1 MGWDSLWIPGLGG
14 GDILGDS
21 ERLLGATDNLAVAV
35 GVLSIWRHKAA
46 EMAAGHARL
55 RGQYG
60 SRLMLGLGVSDPA
73 AAREAGHDYR
83 PLSDMGSYL
92 DEFDSAPTPVPAD
105 ERLMAAMGPKMV
117 ALAARRTAGVHPFLV
132 TPEYSASARELLG
145 PGPLLAPYQ
154 AVVLEQDP
162 GRARATARGFVGMF
176 LSMPHYARS
185 VLRQGFS
192 EEELAGG
199 GSDRL
204 IDSLVAWGD
213 VETIGRRIRAHH
225 EAGVDHVCLHVLGA
239 DGMPLPQWRR
249 LAELTRDTP
258 EV

>member
-1 MGWDSLWIPGLGG
+1 
-14 GDILGDS
+14 
-21 ERLLGATDNLAVAV
+21 
-35 GVLSIWRHKAA
+35 
-46 EMAAGHARL
+46 
-55 RGQYG
+55 
-60 SRLMLGLGVSDPA
+60 
-73 AAREAGHDYR
+73 
-83 PLSDMGSYL
+83 
-92 DEFDSAPTPVPAD
+92 
-105 ERLMAAMGPKMV
+105 
-117 ALAARRTAGVHPFLV
+117 
-132 TPEYSASARELLG
+132 
-145 PGPLLAPYQ
+145 
-154 AVVLEQDP
+154 VVLEQDP